1 MIPLAPA
8 VPQGHGRGMALPP
21 PLLPMDETAV
31 IDAAA
36 VALGAD
42 LAVLMAEAGAAV
54 AREAQRLV
62 PAGPILVAC
71 GGGANGG
78 DGYVAARLLAEAGRP
93 VEVWPVVPPTSPLC
107 RRVAAQLPEGVRRLP
122 GPPIAVPGLV
132 IDAVL
137 GAGQQGAP
145 REPVATALH
154 ILARLGAPI
163 LAVDVP
169 SGIGST
175 LCLPARRTV
184 CLQAAKR
191 ELLTQ
196 PGLGEFTTVDIGV
209 PPAAYLEVQPAALLR
224 FPLLRPDAHKGVNGE
239 VLAIGGGT
247 FPGALEF
254 AVRAAVRT
262 GCDLVRAWTADG
274 PPLPPTVVLHR
285 QEGPHLRPARPEELS
300 PLLARASAVLI
311 GPGLGREDDA
321 IAAARQAF
329 SLAWE
334 MGVPMVIDADGIAA
348 CADLLRAMPEGDARI
363 LLTPHRGEARTLL
376 AGPVHDEAVH
386 AFARRDRVVLL
397 KGQVDL
403 LSDGWRWQHNR
414 RGNPRMAVGG
424 TGDVLAG
431 LAVGLM
437 ARGCSSF
444 DAARLAVLWITTAAD
459 ELWNEQGP
467 CYDALDVIERLPAT
481 LRGLL
486 EPLHRWPPIQA
497 LALG

>member
-1 MIPLAPA
+1 
-8 VPQGHGRGMALPP
+8 
-21 PLLPMDETAV
+21 MDETAV

-42 LAVLMAEAGAAV
+42 LSLLMEEAGAAV
-54 AREAQRLV
+54 AREAQRMAATGV
-62 PAGPILVAC
+62 IVVAC

-78 DGYVAARLLAEAGRP
+78 DGYVAARLLALAGRQ
-93 VEVWPVVPPTSPLC
+93 VEVWPVVPPAAPLC
-107 RRVAAQLPEGVRRLP
+107 RRKAAELPPEVRVLP
-122 GPPIAVPGLV
+122 GPPGTVPALI

-137 GAGQQGAP
+137 GAGQRGEP
-145 REPVATALH
+145 REPITTALH

-169 SGIGST
+169 SGVGTGS
-175 LCLPARRTV
+175 CLPARRTV
-184 CLQAAKR
+184 CLQTAKR

-209 PPAAYLEVQPAALLR
+209 PAAAYLEVQPAAMLR
-224 FPLLRPDAHKGVNGE
+224 FPLLRSDAHKGMNGE

-254 AVRAAVRT
+254 AVKAAVRT
-262 GCDLVRAWTADG
+262 GCDLVRAWTAEG
-274 PPLPPTVVLHR
+274 PPLPATIVVHR
-285 QEGPHLRPARPEELS
+285 QDGTHLRLAAAEELS

-311 GPGLGREDDA
+311 GPGLGREADA
-321 IAAARQAF
+321 VAAARQAF

-363 LLTPHRGEARTLL
+363 LITPHRSEARTLL
-376 AGPVHDEAVH
+376 AGPVTEESIH
-386 AFARRDRVVLL
+386 AFARRDRTILL
-397 KGQVDL
+397 KGQIDVV
-403 LSDGWRWQHNR
+403 SDGWRWQRNM

-459 ELWNEQGP
+459 TLWLEQGP
-467 CYDALDVIERLPAT
+467 CYDALDVIARLPAT
-481 LRGLL
+481 LRGFL
-486 EPLHRWPPIQA
+486 EPLHRWPPVA
-497 LALG
+497 LI